1 MKRSVYYIIVSV
13 VLFLLMLIAFRLP
26 INVYHDVHYDQGQ
39 DFSNVRYIG
48 TLRLLMF
55 IGIGVLSYFMIKT
68 TPEDEDPKSLNWPL
82 LSIVGVFA
90 ANSVAM
96 LIIGIVRSVRDYEF
110 FDYTLGFSPFYALF
124 ITGLAGAFYVYR
136 DPLYLFLS
144 SKIDPLADKIRNRKS
159 SSEE

>member
-1 MKRSVYYIIVSV
+1 MRRSVYYIIVSV

-26 INVYHDVHYDQGQ
+26 INIFRDMNYTHGQ
-39 DFSNVRYIG
+39 DFSNVTNG
-48 TLRLLMF
+48 GMLGFFMF

-96 LIIGIVRSVRDYEF
+96 LIIGIVRSVREYEF
-110 FDYTLGFSPFYALF
+110 FDYTLGISPFYAFL
-124 ITGLAGAFYVYR
+124 ITGLAVAFYLYRDKVYR
-136 DPLYLFLS
+136 FLAPR
-144 SKIDPLADKIRNRKS
+144 IDPLVEKVKNRKS